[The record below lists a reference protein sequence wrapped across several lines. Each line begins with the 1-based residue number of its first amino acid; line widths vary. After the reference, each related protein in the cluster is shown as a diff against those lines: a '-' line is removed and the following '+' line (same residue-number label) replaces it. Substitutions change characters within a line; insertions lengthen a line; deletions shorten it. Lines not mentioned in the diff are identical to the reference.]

1 MALNAAR
8 AGCVTSRRCARR
20 DRVEPLPGSTPAL
33 TIRAAPQTDG
43 HNLADPDMFELSDPR
58 RDELVERWA
67 TRITDRGLGT
77 TAVFLL
83 EAHKPLA
90 GISAQLLLGFRP
102 VVEALLRI
110 DATEL
115 AAFVRYRDN
124 IERLVLRIEELDH
137 HRRNRQKK

>member
-1 MALNAAR
+1 
-8 AGCVTSRRCARR
+8 
-20 DRVEPLPGSTPAL
+20 
-33 TIRAAPQTDG
+33 
-43 HNLADPDMFELSDPR
+43 MFELSDPR

-77 TAVFLL
+77 AAVFLL

-102 VVEALLRI
+102 VVEALLRVN
-110 DATEL
+110 ATEL

-137 HRRNRQKK
+137 HRRNRRRK

>member
-1 MALNAAR
+1 MRHFAPM
-8 AGCVTSRRCARR
+8 G
-20 DRVEPLPGSTPAL
+20 
-33 TIRAAPQTDG
+33 AAPQTAG
-43 HNLADPDMFELSDPR
+43 RSLADADMFELSDVR

-67 TRITDRGLGT
+67 TRITDRGLGP

-102 VVEALLRI
+102 IVEVLLRVN
-110 DATEL
+110 ATEL

-124 IERLVLRIEELDH
+124 IERLVLRIEELDQ
-137 HRRNRQKK
+137 HRRNRQRK